1 MDSSSNNPSI
11 NIHHQITCSFF
22 NEPIQIALFEQ
33 HPNSLLVC
41 DNNTLFIIDH
51 RTGDL
56 IHQIDTR
63 SLGIKTI
70 KAFTIGLQDEIIIGD
85 HRIHVLS
92 YEGKYLREFSS
103 TIQQQ
108 IVDVDVHIAHQPP
121 DLIPV
126 HYKQS
131 QPLNMISQNGKSI
144 SKGGREK
151 NSLFWNCEDNRMR
164 IYFRRFLHC
173 TLCRSKWT
181 SFGW

>member
-1 MDSSSNNPSI
+1 MNNPSI

-33 HPNSLLVC
+33 HVHSLLVC

-51 RTGDL
+51 RTGDC

-85 HRIHVLS
+85 HRLHVLS
-92 YEGKYLREFSS
+92 YEGKYLREISS
-103 TIQQQ
+103 NVQQQ
-108 IVDVDVHIAHQPP
+108 IVDVDVHITHQPP

-126 HYKQS
+126 HYKPS
-131 QPLNMISQNGKSI
+131 QPLNVISQNGKST
-144 SKGGREK
+144 SKGGREAFFFVRDFQGEHI
-151 NSLFWNCEDNRMR
+151 S
-164 IYFRRFLHC
+164 
-173 TLCRSKWT
+173 
-181 SFGW
+181 